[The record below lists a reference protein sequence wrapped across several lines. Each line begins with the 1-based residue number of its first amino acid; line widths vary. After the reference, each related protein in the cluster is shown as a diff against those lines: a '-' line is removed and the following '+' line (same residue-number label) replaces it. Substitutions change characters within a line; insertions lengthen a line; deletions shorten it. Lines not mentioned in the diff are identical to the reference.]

1 MTCAT
6 SICFTNVR
14 AYHTPV
20 RLAFLLL
27 ALCGGLFFGA
37 GCASRQRQPAEID
50 DDRSIE
56 RPAVP
61 LGEEGD
67 LADRIGEVG
76 VVLLVVGV
84 AIGLIL
90 IPILFLFLF

>member
-1 MTCAT
+1 MTSAA

-20 RLAFLLL
+20 RLTVLLL
-27 ALCGGLFFGA
+27 ALCGALFLGT
-37 GCASRQRQPAEID
+37 GCASRQRQPADID

-61 LGEEGD
+61 MSEETD
-67 LADRIGEVG
+67 LVDRIGEVG

-84 AIGLIL
+84 AVGLIL
-90 IPILFLFLF
+90 IPILLF

>member
-1 MTCAT
+1 MTQTA
-6 SICFTNVR
+6 SICFTNGR
-14 AYHTPV
+14 RYHAPV

-27 ALCGGLFFGA
+27 ALCGALCFGT
-37 GCASRQRQPAEID
+37 GCASRQRQAAEID

-61 LGEEGD
+61 LSEEEG

-90 IPILFLFLF
+90 IPILLF